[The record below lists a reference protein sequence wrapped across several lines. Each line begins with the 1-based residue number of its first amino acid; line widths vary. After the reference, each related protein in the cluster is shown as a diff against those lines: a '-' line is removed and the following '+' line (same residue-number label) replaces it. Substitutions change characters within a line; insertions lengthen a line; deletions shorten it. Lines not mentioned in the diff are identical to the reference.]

1 MVLTIRDAW
10 AGDVAA
16 IAELLR
22 QLGYPADEAAVRGR
36 LERLAASGDRV
47 LVAAADGRVVGLATL
62 HVSPSIEHDDPAGKL
77 TALVVDQD
85 HRGRGVGRALVEA
98 MESEARARGCAV
110 FFLTTAERRG
120 DAHAFYERVGLEYT
134 GRRYAKT
141 LA

>member
-1 MVLTIRDAW
+1 VVLTIRDGR

>member
-1 MVLTIRDAW
+1 MVLTIRDGR